1 MMMMIM
7 TNCVTVFLISCLPDR
22 KINRPESGLPSAISS
37 ARSRQPLA
45 ARHQTCSSG
54 RGQPS
59 VGQRY
64 LASYG
69 PTAGRLHFFTPVRT
83 GISLP
88 FTYPPRGRYKRGH
101 TVNLGFKKV
110 KNTNTTRVL
119 SSSKS
124 VFREPR
130 TPMVSLRCSTDLQLA
145 GETCGIPTRLHSPPL
160 DASSGTA
167 TINVCVKNF

>member
-1 MMMMIM
+1 MVMMMMMIM

-54 RGQPS
+54 RGRPS

-64 LASYG
+64 LAFYG

-101 TVNLGFKKV
+101 AIMGSGPPFLMLIWVKKKSKILTPHGFFQAQNLFSESPG
-110 KNTNTTRVL
+110 
-119 SSSKS
+119 
-124 VFREPR
+124 PR
-130 TPMVSLRCSTDLQLA
+130 W
-145 GETCGIPTRLHSPPL
+145 
-160 DASSGTA
+160 
-167 TINVCVKNF
+167 